1 LLSVSLGVYSPKLKE
16 DYMQANTHRKG
27 KGYVKVH
34 YISNRDSAHKL
45 SLYRSAH
52 QKLNKRPKI

>member
-1 LLSVSLGVYSPKLKE
+1 VYGRTKILSKIRKE

-27 KGYVKVH
+27 KGYLKVH
-34 YISNRDSAHKL
+34 YISKRDSAHKL